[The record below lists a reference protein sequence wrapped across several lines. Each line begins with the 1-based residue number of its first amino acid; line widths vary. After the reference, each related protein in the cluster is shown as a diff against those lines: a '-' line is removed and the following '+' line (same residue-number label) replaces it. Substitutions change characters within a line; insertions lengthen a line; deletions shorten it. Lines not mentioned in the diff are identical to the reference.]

1 MSARLRDLIE
11 RRNRIV
17 QQGRDILAAAE
28 QDGGRLLTEEEQ
40 RNFDRSIEDQ
50 NKIRQQIEN
59 EERQARIE
67 AELAGSRGDRADEGQ
82 GGDRRNGSTDEQRNA
97 GGRRSIGTG
106 RYAIVTEDLDDGE
119 VRSLQRRSSDEYRN
133 NFGAYIRSGERR
145 ALDASSTGGNGSYLV
160 TPVQF
165 AQALLQRL
173 DDDVFI
179 RALSTVTPVPN
190 ATSLGRVSLENDV
203 ADADWTPELKVGNE
217 ETSASFGTRE
227 LTPHPLAKHAK
238 ISNKLIRVAS
248 LDVVSLL
255 LQRLAYKF
263 ALTEEKAFLTGD
275 GVQKPLGIFT
285 ASNDGIP
292 TGRDI
297 ATGNTQ
303 TAITFEGLIS
313 AKYGLK
319 AGYLRNARWLFSR
332 AAITQIAKIR
342 DDSGATAG
350 TGQFIWQP
358 SQQLGQPDR
367 IHGIPML
374 MSEYVPAVFT
384 TGKYVGAIADFS
396 FYHIADA
403 LDMQIQRLMELF
415 AMTNQT
421 GVICRKETDG
431 MPILAEAFV
440 RVKLG

>member
-17 QQGRDILAAAE
+17 EQGRAILEGAAK
-28 QDGGRLLTEEEQ
+28 DNNRDLTAEEQ
-40 RNFDRSIEDQ
+40 RNFDTSITDGE
-50 NKIRQQIEN
+50 KLRTQIAN
-59 EERQARIE
+59 EERQSALDIE
-67 AELAGSRGDRADEGQ
+67 MASSRGSRADNPG
-82 GGDRRNGSTDEQRNA
+82 GGDRSGSDEQRSA
-97 GGRRSIGTG
+97 AGRRALGTG
-106 RYAIVTEDLDDGE
+106 RYAITTEDLDENE
-119 VRSLQRRSSDEYRN
+119 VRSLQRRGSDEYRA
-133 NFGAYIRSGERR
+133 NFNSFLRTGERR
-145 ALDASSTGGNGSYLV
+145 ALDASTTGQNGSFLV

-165 AQALLQRL
+165 AQALLMRL
-173 DDDVFI
+173 DDEVFI
-179 RALSTVTPVPN
+179 RGLSTVTPVPN

-203 ADADWTPELKVGNE
+203 ADADWTSELKFGSE
-217 ETSASFGTRE
+217 ETSAGFGTRE
-227 LTPHPLAKHAK
+227 LTPHPLAKFAK

-248 LDVVSLL
+248 IDVVSLL

-297 ATGNTQ
+297 ATGNTS
-303 TAITFEGLIS
+303 TAITFDGLIS

-319 AGYLRNARWLFSR
+319 AGYLRKARWLFSR
-332 AAITQIAKIR
+332 TAITQIAKIR
-342 DDSGATAG
+342 DDSGAGPG
-350 TGQFIWQP
+350 TGGYLWQP
-358 SQQLGQPDR
+358 SQQIGQPDL
-367 IHGIPML
+367 IHGLPLM
-374 MSEYVPAVFT
+374 MSEYVPATFT